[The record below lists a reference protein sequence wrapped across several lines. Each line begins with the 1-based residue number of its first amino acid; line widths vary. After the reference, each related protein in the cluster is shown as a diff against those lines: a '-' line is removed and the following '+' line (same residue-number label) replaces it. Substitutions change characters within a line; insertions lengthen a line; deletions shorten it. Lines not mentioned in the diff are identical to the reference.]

1 MYSTRTRIVTRLTAG
16 FAAVLLLTV
25 IMAAMA
31 ARTMLVM
38 ADMAADLY
46 AHPFAVTNAL
56 MQVEAQVNAMRA
68 DMLLMIYN
76 RSPADVPRL
85 AGQVSIKE
93 SEMAASLAV
102 IRSQYLGA
110 KDDVK
115 RLSDKL
121 AEWKVVRDQNIH
133 YCQNGEFDKAA
144 ENSRQFGSP
153 QIVGL
158 RRELAGIYAFAQDK
172 AAEFNRRIGE
182 RRDAALRDIALTLAG
197 LLLLGAVLARLIT
210 RSIVVPLG
218 QLRDTMHL
226 LADGDLGVAIPN
238 HSRVAE
244 VARMAAAVEVF
255 KAAALRLESEGWIK
269 DSVARLSPAL
279 QQVDT
284 VAEFA
289 STALDFL
296 VPLSGAGVAVF
307 HGRPTG
313 SGRFERLAGW
323 GLSPSHH
330 QLPESFGPGE
340 GIAGEAARGG
350 APILIS
356 SPPDS
361 WLNVAS
367 ATGAAPPAE
376 ILVVPVMSRGIA
388 LAVLEFAS
396 FTPFSES
403 QRAVIEASVPVLA
416 LNMEILERNI
426 RTQDLLEETQTQA
439 EELRS
444 SEEELRTQSE
454 ALQVANEELRVSE
467 EELKVQQEAL
477 QAANEEL
484 RLKTEALEE
493 RGQALEEARAEADRR
508 ALEVEQASR
517 YKSEFLANMSH
528 ELRTPLNSVL
538 ILARDLAD
546 NESGNLTPD
555 QTESARVIHDSGT
568 HLLALINDVLDLS
581 KVEAGKMTLAPV
593 TVPLAE
599 LAQAIRGRFA
609 PVAADKGLDF
619 RVEAAPDLPET
630 LSADRGKIEQIVNNL
645 VSNAIKFTSE
655 GGVTV
660 RLALSGGGH
669 VLALSVADTGIGIAE
684 QDRQRVFAAFE
695 QADSSTSRQFGGTG
709 LGLTISRRL
718 ARLMGGDITLDGNA
732 ERGSV
737 FTLALPL
744 NGAAI
749 PTAPCA
755 PEPPP
760 AMKASPEPAAVIL
773 PADPHKAD
781 GTLLLVIEDD
791 PVFRRV
797 VCELAQAKGFSTI
810 TAEDGRTGLELARLH
825 RPGGVVLD
833 IGLPGMSGWEVIE
846 HLNRSPE
853 TRGIPVH
860 VISAGDEPGKG
871 ARLGIVG
878 HLTKPVSR
886 EQINGAFEVLLRAG
900 SEAGHR
906 RLLLVDGD
914 EGNRAAI
921 RQTLASL
928 DLDITVAE
936 TGAQALEQITREK
949 FDCVVLELALPDM
962 QGAEILERAERAGQG
977 LPPVIVYSSGEL
989 SQEQTLKIREFTDS
1003 IVIKGARSSERLL
1016 DEVGLF
1022 LHAIEARSN
1031 GKAKAK
1037 PAPEAVD
1044 AVLAGRTVLLV
1055 DDDMRN
1061 AFALSKVLRAK
1072 GLKVLIAQDGAKA
1085 ISHLQAREHVDLVLM
1100 DIMMPGMDGYSTMGE
1115 IRKDPRFA
1123 RLPIIALTAKAMPG
1137 DRDRCLA
1144 AGADDYLTK
1153 PVDMD
1158 LLRQAMA
1165 RQIERSGHADPN

>member
-1 MYSTRTRIVTRLTAG
+1 MRLTRTRIVTRLTAG
-16 FAAVLLLTV
+16 FAAVLMLTV
-25 IMAAMA
+25 IMAGMA
-31 ARTMLVM
+31 VRTMLIM

-56 MQVEAQVNAMRA
+56 MQVESQVNAMRA
-68 DMLLMIYN
+68 DMLKMIYEH
-76 RSPADVPRL
+76 SPTDVSQL
-85 AGQVSIKE
+85 AGQVAIKE
-93 SEMAASLAV
+93 NEMAASLAV
-102 IRSQYLGA
+102 IRAQYLGPS
-110 KDDVK
+110 DDVK

-121 AEWKVVRDQNIH
+121 AEWKTVRDQNIRL
-133 YCQNGEFDKAA
+133 CQAGEFEKAA
-144 ENSRQFGSP
+144 ENSRRFGVP
-153 QIVGL
+153 QIAGL

-172 AAEFNRRIGE
+172 AAEFNRRIVE

-210 RSIVVPLG
+210 RSIAVPLG
-218 QLRDTMHL
+218 QLRDVMHQ
-226 LADGDLGVAIPN
+226 LADGDLSVAIPN

-255 KAAALRLESEGWIK
+255 KRAAQRLESDGWIK
-269 DSVARLSPAL
+269 DGVARLSPAL

-284 VAEFA
+284 LAEFA

-307 HGRPTG
+307 HGRPSA
-313 SGRFERLAGW
+313 SGRFVRMGGW

-330 QLPESFGPGE
+330 QLPDSFALGE
-340 GIAGEAARGG
+340 GVAGEAARGG
-350 APILIS
+350 QPILIQ
-356 SPPDS
+356 SPPES

-367 ATGAAPPAE
+367 ATGAAAPAE
-376 ILVVPVMSRGIA
+376 ILVVPVMSRGAA

-396 FTPFSES
+396 FTPFSEA
-403 QRAVIEASVPVLA
+403 QRAVIEAALPVLA
-416 LNMEILERNI
+416 LNLEILARNI

-439 EELRS
+439 EELRT

-493 RGQALEEARAEADRR
+493 RSQALEDSRAEADRR
-508 ALEVEQASR
+508 AAEVEQASR

-538 ILARDLAD
+538 ILARDLAE
-546 NESGNLTPD
+546 NEAGNLSPD

-593 TVPLAE
+593 AVPLAD

-619 RVEAAPDLPET
+619 QVEVAPDLPES
-630 LSADRGKIEQIVNNL
+630 LFADRGKIEQIVNNL
-645 VSNAIKFTSE
+645 VSNAIKFTAQ
-655 GGVTV
+655 GGVTI
-660 RLALSGGGH
+660 RLATVADGGA
-669 VLALSVADTGIGIAE
+669 LTLSVADTGIGIAE
-684 QDRQRVFAAFE
+684 QDRQRIFAAFE

-718 ARLMGGDITLDGNA
+718 ARLMGGDITLEDNG
-732 ERGSV
+732 ERGSI
-737 FTLALPL
+737 FTLTLPL
-744 NGAAI
+744 NGGTI
-749 PTAPCA
+749 PPHPCA
-755 PEPPP
+755 PQSPP
-760 AMKASPEPAAVIL
+760 AIVEAPVSELA
-773 PADPHKAD
+773 PADAPTAD
-781 GTLLLVIEDD
+781 GKLLLVIEDD

-797 VCELAQAKGFSTI
+797 VCELAQAKGFATI
-810 TAEDGRTGLELARLH
+810 TAADGKTGLDMARLR
-825 RPGGVVLD
+825 RPGGIVLD

-846 HLNRSPE
+846 GLSRSPE

-860 VISAGDEPGKG
+860 VISAGDEPSKA

-886 EQINGAFEVLLRAG
+886 EQINDVFEVLLRAG
-900 SEAGHR
+900 SATGRR
-906 RLLLVDGD
+906 RLLLVDGN
-914 EGNRAAI
+914 EVNRTTI
-921 RQTLASL
+921 RQTLAGL
-928 DLDITVAE
+928 DLDITIAE
-936 TGAQALEQITREK
+936 TGAQALERIAKET
-949 FDCVVLELALPDM
+949 FDCMVIDLALPDM
-962 QGAEILERAERAGQG
+962 QGAEILERAERAGPG
-977 LPPVIVYSSGEL
+977 LPPVIVYSSAEL
-989 SQEQTLKIREFTDS
+989 SQEQTLSIREFTDS

-1022 LHAIEARSN
+1022 LHAIEARAN
-1031 GKAKAK
+1031 GKPKARP
-1037 PAPEAVD
+1037 PAEAVD
-1044 AVLAGRTVLLV
+1044 TALAGRTVLLV

-1061 AFALSKVLRAK
+1061 AFALSKVLRAR

-1085 ISHLQAREHVDLVLM
+1085 LSHLQAREHIDLVLM
-1100 DIMMPGMDGYSTMGE
+1100 DIMMPGMDGYRAMGE

-1137 DRDRCLA
+1137 DHDRCLA

-1153 PVDMD
+1153 PVDIEM
-1158 LLRQAMA
+1158 LRLAMA
-1165 RQIERSGHADPN
+1165 KAIERSGHADPH